1 MKHLEKGFII
11 ICGLILV
18 IPIAFINLK
27 TNQVSEID
35 NRMLQE
41 IPIYGKELDYTNAWE
56 NYFSDRIGLRNTFI
70 KMYNIYNDK
79 LFHYMSHP
87 VYTYGEDGYVF
98 FKLSREEEN
107 DGFTETFAKLI
118 REMQTYCEEREITF
132 LYSLNPSKTTTY
144 REYLQKGINLN
155 NERSN
160 KLVSLLKE
168 EEINFVNNIETL
180 ETAKKREQVFNVKY
194 DAGHWNDTGAFI
206 GINRMMQELQ
216 KSFPSIEL
224 KEKEDFSFQK
234 LEYDTLPVSYFP
246 IKDTTLNYS
255 LKDIQFE
262 QDTSYDKEIEISESF
277 PTFLRYTNNK
287 GNKPKILVFRGS
299 YFNGREKFFVDQFSE
314 ATLVHNYVNA
324 IDMEYYINIFQ
335 PDIVLFESAEYAT
348 NSNYFPIELMDK
360 KVYNKSYDYYKS
372 NKQERFVD
380 YQLESSKKG
389 QALTKIKI
397 KVDNADKV
405 SSIYLKTGSHVL
417 DFKKSKDEL
426 EGFEVTL
433 DNNMENKDMKIIFI
447 SNDERKQQICSIKI

>member
-1 MKHLEKGFII
+1 
-11 ICGLILV
+11 
-18 IPIAFINLK
+18 
-27 TNQVSEID
+27 
-35 NRMLQE
+35 MLQE
-41 IPIYGKELDYTNAWE
+41 IPIYGRELGYTNAWE
-56 NYFSDRIGLRNTFI
+56 AYFSDRIGLRN
-70 KMYNIYNDK
+70 
-79 LFHYMSHP
+79 
-87 VYTYGEDGYVF
+87 
-98 FKLSREEEN
+98 
-107 DGFTETFAKLI
+107 
-118 REMQTYCEEREITF
+118 
-132 LYSLNPSKTTTY
+132 

-447 SNDERKQQICSIKI
+447 SDDERKQQICSIKI